1 MNSPVAASSQ
11 LAAPPSS
18 AWVRFLRSYGP
29 TPNNLT
35 LFDEFVT
42 DNLVKA
48 KVKPITLSSPQLE
61 KIKERVCSGEPGS
74 ILIAGTAGDGKTY
87 HCRSL
92 WTHLGGA
99 EKDWTAKTTVKHLKL
114 ADGRQAIFV
123 KDLSELNDDESD
135 AALAVMERS
144 MNGEDTLD
152 RRFAHF
158 STTSPDQLV
167 PNILLVPTTTS
178 AKFNRQIY
186 QHPWASALIPEFNTL

>member
-1 MNSPVAASSQ
+1 MSSQ
-11 LAAPPSS
+11 QGSEQLPEQNTIANEEGAPPSS

-48 KVKPITLSSPQLE
+48 KVKPITLSSPLLE
-61 KIKERVCSGEPGS
+61 QIKERADSGASGS

-99 EKDWTAKTTVKHLKL
+99 DKDWKAKTTVKQLKL
-114 ADGRQAIFV
+114 ADGRLAVFV
-123 KDLSELNDDESD
+123 KDLSELSDGESD
-135 AALAVMERS
+135 DALTLMERS
-144 MNGEDTLD
+144 INGEETAASNLKCDIAQPVRCRPNGNPLLARD
-152 RRFAHF
+152 RG
-158 STTSPDQLV
+158 
-167 PNILLVPTTTS
+167 
-178 AKFNRQIY
+178 
-186 QHPWASALIPEFNTL
+186 